1 MTEQQVR
8 AEIARAEQLH
18 RELARAGEPTT
29 AVECELAWLQCEL
42 RAVLAG
48 QVSVDFEERFGF

>member
-1 MTEQQVR
+1 MSQQQVR
-8 AEIARAEQLH
+8 AQIARAKQLR
-18 RELARAGEPTT
+18 RELARAGESTT
-29 AVECELAWLQCEL
+29 AVDYELAWLQCEL